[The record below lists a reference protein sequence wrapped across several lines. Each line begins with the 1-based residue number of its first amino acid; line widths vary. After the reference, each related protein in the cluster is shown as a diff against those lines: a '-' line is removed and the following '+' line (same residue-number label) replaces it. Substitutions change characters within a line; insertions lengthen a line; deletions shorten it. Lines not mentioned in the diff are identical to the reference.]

1 MYFKTTVIAGK
12 TIEVMKGYK
21 RKVAKGKRAERSRL
35 TPEEMDKVNQKNAAK
50 KLRQIIAANFQGG
63 DFHLVNTYRREDRP
77 TPADAKKNINK
88 FIRAMRKEYKKVGA
102 EFKYIHVTEYKNTA
116 IHHHMIINNL
126 PYANV
131 TGWVKKY
138 WEYGNPKF
146 TILDDT
152 GNYQRLADYLIKET
166 SKSFRENDGGHKQRY
181 SCSRNLI
188 HPEPVTVIINA
199 EKWRREPKAIKGYYI
214 VPDSVNNGISNF
226 DGYPFQSYIMV
237 SLDAGMPEGL
247 NKEQR
252 DRWRRQKA
260 EWELYKKYVV

>member
-35 TPEEMDKVNQKNAAK
+35 TPEEMDKVNQNNAAK
-50 KLRQIIAANFQGG
+50 KLRWIIAANFQGG
-63 DFHLVNTYRREDRP
+63 DFHVVLTYLRENRT
-77 TPADAKKNINK
+77 TPAEAKKIINK
-88 FIRAMRKEYKKVGA
+88 FIRAMRQEYKKVGA
-102 EFKYIHVTEYKNTA
+102 EFKYIHVTEYKNTS
-116 IHHHMIINNL
+116 IHHHIIINNL
-126 PYANV
+126 EYVNV
-131 TGWVKKY
+131 TGWVKKH
-138 WEYGNPKF
+138 WEYGRPKF
-146 TILDDT
+146 TVLDDT
-152 GNYQRLADYLIKET
+152 GNYHRLADYLIKET
-166 SKSFRENDGGHKQRY
+166 SKTFREKDSGHKQRY
-181 SCSRNLI
+181 SCSRNLV
-188 HPEPVTVIINA
+188 HPEPVTEIIHA

-260 EWELYKKYVV
+260 EWELYKK